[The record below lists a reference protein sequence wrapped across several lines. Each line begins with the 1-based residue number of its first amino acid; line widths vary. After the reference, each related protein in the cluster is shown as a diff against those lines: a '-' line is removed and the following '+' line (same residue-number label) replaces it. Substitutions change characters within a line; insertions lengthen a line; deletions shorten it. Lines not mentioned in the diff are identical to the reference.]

1 MIKPFKILQNSIFL
15 ALQPLFM
22 QVISLFVVGFIA
34 RKLGKAD
41 FGIFNFVT
49 AFAMLFYPLAVLG
62 LNRVTVRDLAGITD
76 KGEYAQRMFT
86 LRLVALLLCTTVII
100 GVVNTAGYP
109 ARTVTAVYWFS
120 AVFLFQLLSEALT
133 DVFNANQ
140 QMKYTALIGL
150 TAGLTLTILSVIV
163 LYLGFGLF
171 ELLGVYAFGQLL
183 GMLVAAVIASREF
196 FKIRLRFSLSF
207 MKAKLAEGFQFFIM
221 TMTWFAMMR
230 IDTVFLSKRVSM
242 EQLGLYTA
250 AVLLVTKLSFIP
262 HAISSA
268 LLPAFSQ
275 AYSAGETKEISALS
289 GALISKIVLF
299 ALPCVLTIS
308 AFAED
313 VVVIIFGDK
322 FIEAGWILKIGIWA
336 FLFTCMAFCE
346 FSLLT
351 AIHKQKYLLLSYIIS
366 GLYCVVANLILI
378 NLYQTQ
384 GAVMAFTSTQLLLL
398 CLFSY
403 FTTKFITG
411 FLQWKSLLLIVLI
424 NSGYFLFIS
433 GFRATLSLMCIPIGL
448 ILYIVIAYAVKLIEL
463 NDINN
468 LRASLSGI

>member
-1 MIKPFKILQNSIFL
+1 MIKPIKILQNSIFL

-22 QVISLFVVGFIA
+22 QVISLFVVGYIA
-34 RKLGKAD
+34 RKLGRAD

-49 AFAMLFYPLAVLG
+49 AFTMLFYPLAVLG

-76 KGEYAQRMFT
+76 NGEYAQRMIT
-86 LRLVALLLCTTVII
+86 LRLVALLLCTIMII
-100 GVVNTAGYP
+100 GLVHTAGYP
-109 ARTVTAVYWFS
+109 ARTETAVYLAS

-140 QMKYTALIGL
+140 QMKYTALVGL
-150 TAGLTLTILSVIV
+150 IAGLTLTVLSVVV

-183 GMLVAAVIASREF
+183 GMLVAAVIASRVF
-196 FKIRLRFSLSF
+196 FKIRLRFSMSF
-207 MKAKLAEGFQFFIM
+207 TKAKLAEGFQFFLM

-230 IDTVFLSKRVSM
+230 IDTVFLSKKVSM

-250 AVLLVTKLSFIP
+250 AILLVTKLSFIP

-289 GALISKIVLF
+289 GTLISKILLF
-299 ALPCVLTIS
+299 TLPFVLTTS

-313 VVVIIFGDK
+313 IVVIIFGNK
-322 FIEAGWILKIGIWA
+322 FVQAGPILKIGIWA

-351 AIHKQKYLLLSYIIS
+351 AIHRQKYLLLSYIIS

-378 NLYQTQ
+378 NLYRTH
-384 GAVMAFTSTQLLLL
+384 GAILAFASTQLLLF
-398 CLFSY
+398 CLFTY
-403 FTTKFITG
+403 YTTKFISG

-433 GFRATLSLMCIPIGL
+433 GFREPISLMCIPIGL
-448 ILYIVIAYAVKLIEL
+448 ILYVAIASAVKLIGL
-463 NDINN
+463 KDINK
-468 LRASLSGI
+468 LKASISGI